1 VTLAEAG
8 HRLGGRLNAVESIG
22 DASSLLAAT
31 AWIENELRLLK
42 VPVLTQTHVDE
53 QFVREFAPDAIVMA
67 TGALPGTDLGVPDD
81 GSVPVISG
89 DDAAAGLFEGEAFD
103 MKGTR
108 ALLIDR
114 RANYET
120 ALVLDAL
127 VRRGSSVTVATPF
140 LHFGAYLGRT
150 MLAEYLRLL
159 PKWRVVLMASS
170 SLVRIQ
176 GGVARIRSALSG
188 EESDAACDFI
198 VAGIHP
204 RPRDELRAAF
214 ERCAPVRIAGD
225 VVSPRSALEAIREG
239 DRVGRTI

>member
-1 VTLAEAG
+1 
-8 HRLGGRLNAVESIG
+8 
-22 DASSLLAAT
+22 
-31 AWIENELRLLK
+31 
-42 VPVLTQTHVDE
+42 
-53 QFVREFAPDAIVMA
+53 
-67 TGALPGTDLGVPDD
+67 
-81 GSVPVISG
+81 
-89 DDAAAGLFEGEAFD
+89 
-103 MKGTR
+103 
-108 ALLIDR
+108 
-114 RANYET
+114 
-120 ALVLDAL
+120 
-127 VRRGSSVTVATPF
+127 
-140 LHFGAYLGRT
+140 